1 MSFTVD
7 GIGIL
12 CFNCKNCH
20 VINNTYYCGLTGDI
34 VEPYDAEKADNC
46 ENFVER
52 FKDLSKRKNKS
63 FCDRYMSDI
72 DGKYLN
78 ILGHKW
84 EIEVVK
90 FKEHEYLKKHDAE
103 GVTKQ
108 YLRKIIISDGTD
120 KELLNEEE
128 RLNRFKHC
136 LRHEIIHA
144 FLSESGLGACS
155 NKTMRPWAKN
165 EEMVDWMAYKSID
178 IFRIFESLDLLD

>member
-1 MSFTVD
+1 MIDSNRNDVMQNPVCGNCQAMTRQFGDPICGIHNKRVD
-7 GIGIL
+7 PQL
-12 CFNCKNCH
+12 DTCNEFFCSKDNFCKRYIRD
-20 VINNTYYCGLTGDI
+20 IN
-34 VEPYDAEKADNC
+34 
-46 ENFVER
+46 
-52 FKDLSKRKNKS
+52 
-63 FCDRYMSDI
+63 
-72 DGKYLN
+72 GKYLN

-178 IFRIFESLDLLD
+178 IFRIFESLGLLD